1 MAIVGALE
9 INKKMSGQLKGK
21 EESGIRTV
29 VTVGGRYRGQTW
41 TDHHILGVYCHEPQ
55 GILSRISYRSILKL
69 GW

>member
-29 VTVGGRYRGQTW
+29 VTVGGGQTIIFW
-41 TDHHILGVYCHEPQ
+41 EYIATNLRGYLVVSVTVP
-55 GILSRISYRSILKL
+55 SSSVNVL